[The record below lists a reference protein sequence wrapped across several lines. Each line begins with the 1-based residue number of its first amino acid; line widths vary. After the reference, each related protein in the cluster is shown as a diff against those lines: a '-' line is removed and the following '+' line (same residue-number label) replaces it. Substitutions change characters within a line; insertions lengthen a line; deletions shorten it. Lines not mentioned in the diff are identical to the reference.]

1 MGRKH
6 KNAEERIIKKWDTK
20 YINNLMRQLRT
31 GNYEKEY
38 DTPIIIPSGPEQR
51 GKIKKGK

>member
-38 DTPIIIPSGPEQR
+38 EVPITIPSNPDQR
-51 GKIKKGK
+51 GKTKKGK

>member
-38 DTPIIIPSGPEQR
+38 DVPIIIPSSPEQK

>member
-1 MGRKH
+1 MPRKH
-6 KNAEERIIKKWDTK
+6 KNAEERVIKKWDTK

-38 DTPIIIPSGPEQR
+38 EAPIIEPSPDQR
-51 GKIKKGK
+51 GKTKKGK

>member
-38 DTPIIIPSGPEQR
+38 DTPIIPSGSEQR

>member
-1 MGRKH
+1 MPRKH

-31 GNYEKEY
+31 GNYQKEY
-38 DTPIIIPSGPEQR
+38 DTPIIIPSSPEQR

>member
-6 KNAEERIIKKWDTK
+6 KNAEERIIKKWDMK

-31 GNYEKEY
+31 GNYEKKY
-38 DTPIIIPSGPEQR
+38 DVPVVSPSSPEQR
-51 GKIKKGK
+51 GKTKKGK

>member
-20 YINNLMRQLRT
+20 YINNLMRQLKT

-38 DTPIIIPSGPEQR
+38 DAPIIIPSSPEQR

>member
-38 DTPIIIPSGPEQR
+38 DAPVIRPSSPEQR
-51 GKIKKGK
+51 GKTKKGK

>member
-1 MGRKH
+1 MPRKH

-38 DTPIIIPSGPEQR
+38 DVPVVSPSSPEQR
-51 GKIKKGK
+51 GKTKKGK

>member
-1 MGRKH
+1 MPRKH

-38 DTPIIIPSGPEQR
+38 DVPIIRPLSPEQR
-51 GKIKKGK
+51 GKTKKGK